1 MKDVIRMN
9 QQIEKIVNSQEIII
23 YGAGLMG
30 KNLFTILT
38 SSVFNKRIKA
48 FIVREKDGNPD
59 YIDDVPVFAMNDAV
73 DYKNKLTLVALHE
86 KHLNG
91 AMKELRE
98 NGYVNLLPVSF
109 DNDLWCD
116 MREEWINANSI
127 MPFGTEMLRESCEK
141 ILNKNLH
148 IYVVHSAYDKELNE
162 NIEDKP
168 YEISIQVGANLTDKV
183 LFPVCDNTGENISEK
198 NKKYCELTALYWAW
212 KNDKSEYI
220 GLSHYRR
227 KFVLSEGEI
236 STILSGNVDIVVTVP
251 VMNLETVKEQYVKD
265 HSETDWNILGQAI
278 EVLSPDYKDAY
289 NVVSNNTFYFAY
301 NMFIAKKEVLNDYCE
316 WLFKILEYCED
327 KIGSKDDVYQNR
339 YVGFLAERLLT
350 IYIAKHTELKV
361 KVAHKHFI
369 ETKEKAKNV
378 VIYGAQGVALG
389 TYNAIK
395 ELHPE
400 INIQCFLVTS
410 MGNNAPTLGG
420 IPVRELND
428 FIAGMS
434 QEEKDNIEVLIG
446 TPESVMDAIAKSL
459 DEAGLHNY
467 VKLDSMRWAK
477 LQEMAFIKSGRYMP
491 LDSYPDGVHI
501 PDIKIFKMV
510 HHKDKD
516 LRTKYD
522 DSQYITRLQ
531 VGATF
536 ADRTVADLQDNIQ
549 DNISDRNGNYSELTG
564 LYWFWKNY
572 ILAGKADNG
581 YVGLAHYRRFLE
593 FSDDDLK
600 KIQDNDIDVIL
611 PYPMPYEPNI
621 EAHHLRYLSD
631 SEWNAVLRAL
641 DVLQPEY
648 AKAFKEILKQDY
660 FYNYN
665 VIVAKGEVLDNYC
678 SWLFPLLFRIEELND
693 PKGEKQ
699 PNRYIGY
706 VGETLETLYFMYNKD
721 KLKIAHTGCRF
732 LV

>member
-1 MKDVIRMN
+1 MIN
-9 QQIEKIVNSQEIII
+9 QVKNINSVII

-30 KNLFTILT
+30 RNLCSVLTEKPYGKKILC
-38 SSVFNKRIKA
+38 
-48 FIVREKDGNPD
+48 FIVKSKEGNPD
-59 YIDDVPVFAMNDAV
+59 NINGINVIPLNQASA
-73 DYKNKLTLVALHE
+73 YKGRPILVALHE
-86 KHLNG
+86 THLDGAIRDLKDNG
-91 AMKELRE
+91 FTKLI
-98 NGYVNLLPVSF
+98 PVSF

-116 MREEWINANSI
+116 VREEWIKANYI
-127 MPFGTEMLRESCEK
+127 MPFGTEMLRESCEE
-141 ILNKNLH
+141 ISNENLH
-148 IYVVHSAYDKELNE
+148 IYVVHSAYDKELTE
-162 NIEDKP
+162 KTEDKT
-168 YEISIQVGANLTDKV
+168 YEKSIQVGAKLTDKAM
-183 LFPVCDNTGENISEK
+183 FPICDDTGDNISEK

-212 KNDKSEYI
+212 KNDTSEYI

-227 KFVLSEGEI
+227 KFVLSDGEI
-236 STILSGNVDIVVTVP
+236 SSILSGNADIVVTVP
-251 VMNLETVKEQYVKD
+251 VMNLETVKGQYAKD
-265 HSETDWNILGQAI
+265 HSEADWNVLGQAI
-278 EVLSPDYKDAY
+278 EVLSPEYKDAY
-289 NVVSNNTFYFAY
+289 DAVSNGTFYFAY
-301 NMFIAKKEVLNDYCE
+301 NMFIAKREVLNDYCE

-327 KIGSKDDVYQNR
+327 KIGSKDDIYQNR

-350 IYIAKHTELKV
+350 VYIAKHTELKV

-369 ETKEKAKNV
+369 ETKEKTKNV

-395 ELHPE
+395 VLHPE

-459 DEAGLHNY
+459 DEVCLHNY

-477 LQEMAFIKSGRYMP
+477 LQEMAFIKSGRYVP
-491 LDSYPDGVHI
+491 LASYPYGVHM

-510 HHKDKD
+510 HHKDKE

-522 DSQYITRLQ
+522 DPQYITRLQ
-531 VGATF
+531 VGAAF
-536 ADRTVADLQDNIQ
+536 ADRTVAELQDNIQ

-631 SEWNAVLRAL
+631 SEWNAVLQAL
-641 DVLQPEY
+641 DELQPEY
-648 AKAFKEILKQDY
+648 AKAFKEILKQNY

-665 VIVAKGEVLDNYC
+665 VIVAKGKVIDNYC
-678 SWLFPLLFRIEELND
+678 SWLFPLLFRIEEIND
-693 PKGEKQ
+693 SQGEKQ

-721 KLKIAHTGCRF
+721 KLKIAHAGCRF